1 MLATYGGTTRNV
13 ARKVP
18 VCGFRTRRSG
28 NLPNSEG
35 LGGNRFSYSADRI
48 EGLAGRRR
56 KSRRWQTKGARAY
69 HVSRYGL
76 YTCDRQRARPGRWSG
91 GNARHPVEAVDS
103 ASYLGR
109 PPRHPGCLDQRH
121 NHAIRAAGE
130 PRGQAVSH
138 VPQKPPNWSSGRWS
152 GARRQRPRR
161 GRRRRPTLA
170 PTTTSGWTRGRRS
183 CRAVRR
189 RW

>member
-1 MLATYGGTTRNV
+1 MGEPPETLHAKCRCAVSGHAGLGT
-13 ARKVP
+13 
-18 VCGFRTRRSG
+18 FRTRRV
-28 NLPNSEG
+28 SEV
-35 LGGNRFSYSADRI
+35 NDSAISADRV

-138 VPQKPPNWSSGRWS
+138 CRRSRRTGAADARASRAGRDR
-152 GARRQRPRR
+152 AAA
-161 GRRRRPTLA
+161 RRRRPTPA